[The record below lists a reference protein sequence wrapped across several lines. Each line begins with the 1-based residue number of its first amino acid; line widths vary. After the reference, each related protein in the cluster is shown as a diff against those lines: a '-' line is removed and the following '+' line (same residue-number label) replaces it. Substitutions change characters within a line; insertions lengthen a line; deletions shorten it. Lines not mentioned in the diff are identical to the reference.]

1 MNFVCGWH
9 FFSAALYIKVDSH
22 NIRDSSSIYNLYVH
36 YNWDM
41 QATEKSKKNMGL
53 RFFLFSRRENAMVN
67 ETILT
72 FMECNG
78 IPPGCH
84 GNLQKQTPVN

>member
-1 MNFVCGWH
+1 MLHWQLAKNKVIRFLDILFHEFCLWMTL
-9 FFSAALYIKVDSH
+9 FSAALYIKVDSH

-53 RFFLFSRRENAMVN
+53 RFFLFSEGKM
-67 ETILT
+67 
-72 FMECNG
+72 
-78 IPPGCH
+78 PW
-84 GNLQKQTPVN
+84 